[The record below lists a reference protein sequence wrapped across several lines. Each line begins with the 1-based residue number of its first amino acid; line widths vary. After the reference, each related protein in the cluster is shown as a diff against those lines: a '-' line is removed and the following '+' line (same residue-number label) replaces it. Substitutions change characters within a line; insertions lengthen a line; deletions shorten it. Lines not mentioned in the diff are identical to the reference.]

1 MAKTVAHRAADDG
14 MGSSWRDGPVRRV
27 GGHCVTPRPVP
38 PPKVLTAADTSSED
52 ADWQLRAPAG
62 DDDSG
67 TGGDEDDELEAPLR
81 VTRGRGGAKGGLL
94 GDEGAH
100 MPIIMDLAPD
110 GSVQAA
116 IPGKRCGSCG
126 AITTPLWRHGPD
138 GPKTLCNACGV
149 RDNRKK
155 GRIQPPRN
163 GKVSKPPSSS
173 KAAGGEGGAAVVPSP
188 RPQPRQ
194 QQGRTGAGLPGSK
207 TGVGLGAALPQG
219 QGHGAGKAPSQPQLQ
234 QWGGQGVAPGS
245 GGQKRRHPEL
255 VSLGIPVPCA
265 SPGGG
270 GGGRDEAGP
279 SWASAG
285 AHGRSRGLGASAP
298 GGLGTSAARQ
308 AAAGGGGGGQA
319 CAPGGSGHIPT
330 PQCNLVPGYEVLY
343 PKGFALPPQLIRAKS
358 GPQRLWGPGP
368 TAAPL
373 YCATVDD
380 TRWLAHANA
389 GCNPGGAVTGSAA
402 PAQLLTQR
410 QLERCIDLCEMGS
423 WEAGRVLSCTEAQ
436 QLLLVRHGDW
446 ASPGGEGAEP
456 AGASAP
462 PVSPAGGAGHASSRR
477 VTGAPP
483 PGGCGAP
490 SPAAV
495 SAAHAHWL
503 RRRAANS
510 PDDPSIGLL
519 GSRFAIPPPLLRRR
533 PEDAS
538 PGQQLE
544 YAFVFN
550 AAAVA
555 RQRAESA
562 NAAARRGGGAASAAA
577 SRKRR
582 RKDAEIWGGTHK
594 KRKRVQG
601 GAERQRGGEESGDG
615 EGPVRRRLS
624 PLEMPLRFAPLA
636 PPPPPPP
643 PPLVARGHVAGGG
656 SRRGGAGDV
665 SHLWSGP
672 QPPRN
677 TPASTISLP
686 ARCRH
691 IRSVPGRQ
699 RARVPVLGIFSA
711 MGCKLGPSGKPI
723 AKWGATRAGGT
734 TPQVCHP
741 TVAAVVDAAETWAAA
756 KAYAEAM
763 QAAVETA
770 QQLVPGAKKP
780 TGGAAGGAGC
790 ASRSPW
796 GGGGGMLSGMLSGM
810 RRAVSHA

>member
-1 MAKTVAHRAADDG
+1 M
-14 MGSSWRDGPVRRV
+14 
-27 GGHCVTPRPVP
+27 TPRPVP

-52 ADWQLRAPAG
+52 VDWQLRPPAG

-81 VTRGRGGAKGGLL
+81 VTRGRGGGGAVRPQGGKL
-94 GDEGAH
+94 GCSDDGSGL
-100 MPIIMDLAPD
+100 PVITVLGPD
-110 GSVQAA
+110 GSVLPA

-126 AITTPLWRHGPD
+126 AISTPLWRHGPD

-155 GRIQPPRN
+155 GRVQPPRN

-173 KAAGGEGGAAVVPSP
+173 GKAGGGSPEGGSPAPSPP

-194 QQGRTGAGLPGSK
+194 QQQGRGSAGLGGGSP
-207 TGVGLGAALPQG
+207 TGGPGLGATPLQG
-219 QGHGAGKAPSQPQLQ
+219 GGPATAGGGKSAPAKAPSQAQQ
-234 QWGGQGVAPGS
+234 QWGGSHQAAAPGA
-245 GGQKRRHPEL
+245 GGQKRRAPEL
-255 VSLGIPVPCA
+255 VSLGI
-265 SPGGG
+265 SPFPTA
-270 GGGRDEAGP
+270 DEAGP

-285 AHGRSRGLGASAP
+285 AHGRSRGLGAPHVAMP
-298 GGLGTSAARQ
+298 GGLGTSAARHT
-308 AAAGGGGGGQA
+308 AAGGGGGQA
-319 CAPGGSGHIPT
+319 CAAGGSGQHIPT
-330 PQCNLVPGYEVLY
+330 PQCTLVPGYEVLY

-373 YCATVDD
+373 YCCTVDD

-410 QLERCIDLCEMGS
+410 QLERVIDLCEIGS
-423 WEAGRVLSCTEAQ
+423 WEAGRTLTCAEAQ

-446 ASPGGEGAEP
+446 SPGGLGGEGGKHA
-456 AGASAP
+456 ASHAASAAAASP
-462 PVSPAGGAGHASSRR
+462 PCGCGPASSRR

-519 GSRFAIPPPLLRRR
+519 GTRFAIPPPLLRRR

-538 PGQQLE
+538 PGEQLE

-555 RQRAESA
+555 RQRAETAS
-562 NAAARRGGGAASAAA
+562 AAARRGGGAASAAA

-601 GAERQRGGEESGDG
+601 QGEAKQRGEEGSGGDG
-615 EGPVRRRLS
+615 DGQVRRRLS

-636 PPPPPPP
+636 PPPPPLPS
-643 PPLVARGHVAGGG
+643 LAVGHRSHGGGGG
-656 SRRGGAGDV
+656 SRRGGAHVGDV
-665 SHLWSGP
+665 SHLWKGP
-672 QPPRN
+672 LPPRH
-677 TPASTISLP
+677 TPASRLP
-686 ARCRH
+686 LPPGCRH
-691 IRSVPGRQ
+691 TRSVPGRQ
-699 RARVPVLGIFSA
+699 KARVPVLGVFSA
-711 MGCKLGPSGKPI
+711 MGCKLGPSGKPV

-741 TVAAVVDAAETWAAA
+741 TVAAVVDAAEAWAAA
-756 KAYAEAM
+756 KAYADAM
-763 QAAVETA
+763 QAALEA
-770 QQLVPGAKKP
+770 AHKLAPGSKKAGG
-780 TGGAAGGAGC
+780 GGA
-790 ASRSPW
+790 
-796 GGGGGMLSGMLSGM
+796 GGGGGASRSSWGAGGGVLSQIAGLA
-810 RRAVSHA
+810 RRAVASHA